1 MNHTEKQDV
10 SFHTEMGV
18 TCCGVCSHVCFP
30 LCCILL
36 LKQTLALPRTP
47 IDVLPKNNSPESVL
61 ISKAATFGTF
71 KINFSFL
78 YSVWVMLG
86 DKACSQRQQRTR
98 DRLSLSEWAIFTS
111 WSLPK
116 APREPCQ
123 YIVWEH
129 KSCCVWLYICTTKSV
144 VMCVCMSFHT
154 KPHVSHV
161 ESDFLTASLCGRI
174 CGKVRAWSQKR
185 EDVFNSRPA
194 IIAVHALDSCT
205 CLWVSNYTKCVCIHA
220 ILSNIPL
227 PRCSC
232 KMNARFHLVF
242 NHAGIPVGI
251 HVVNGCVNLV
261 FTGQCLISHF
271 L

>member
-1 MNHTEKQDV
+1 M
-10 SFHTEMGV
+10 
-18 TCCGVCSHVCFP
+18 
-30 LCCILL
+30 
-36 LKQTLALPRTP
+36 
-47 IDVLPKNNSPESVL
+47 
-61 ISKAATFGTF
+61 
-71 KINFSFL
+71 
-78 YSVWVMLG
+78 
-86 DKACSQRQQRTR
+86 
-98 DRLSLSEWAIFTS
+98 
-111 WSLPK
+111 
-116 APREPCQ
+116 
-123 YIVWEH
+123 WEH

-205 CLWVSNYTKCVCIHA
+205 CLWVSNYTKCVCMHA

-232 KMNARFHLVF
+232 KMNARFHLMWFLIMLAQLWGRRFQSASWSRQTFIHSVLK
-242 NHAGIPVGI
+242 GCIPMT
-251 HVVNGCVNLV
+251 LV
-261 FTGQCLISHF
+261 IFSSSTTIYSLCFTVLSGWCSSSRNPRQISPKGDNKKT
-271 L
+271 LTLN